1 MMKVVAAAAAAI
13 APIVGFL
20 NTSVEHDEL
29 KWSQPTAQSKCDSLK
44 QNPAPFKLKQ
54 VTDQH

>member
-1 MMKVVAAAAAAI
+1 MMKVVAAAASI

-44 QNPAPFKLKQ
+44 RNPARFKLKQ